1 MKIQTIE
8 LLDELVDYTQNHLT
22 EIKEWLDLP
31 LEILQK
37 RPHPDSWSALE
48 CIEHL
53 NYYGNFYL
61 VEIENQMNRSH
72 LAATKEFKAG
82 ILGNYFAKSMLPKA
96 KGGKMK
102 TFNEM
107 NPMGKKLDKS
117 VLETFIAQ
125 LNQMLQ
131 ILETARNKDLNR
143 IKTSISISKWIK
155 LKLGDTL
162 RIVIYHNH
170 RHILQAKKAL
180 IS

>member
-1 MKIQTIE
+1 
-8 LLDELVDYTQNHLT
+8 
-22 EIKEWLDLP
+22 
-31 LEILQK
+31 
-37 RPHPDSWSALE
+37 
-48 CIEHL
+48 
-53 NYYGNFYL
+53 
-61 VEIENQMNRSH
+61 
-72 LAATKEFKAG
+72 
-82 ILGNYFAKSMLPKA
+82 
-96 KGGKMK
+96 MK